1 MRAWLDAI
9 RSLFALSGRVLW
21 GHWPQLLGIFLLG
34 AAGRHGF
41 LWLAV
46 WASNHSA
53 KAGLFILPL
62 APLSTLLSL
71 VLMLRVVMES
81 LPAFRD
87 RVVPGSRWSRLRSDL
102 TIASQ
107 VMLPFLALYYAQE
120 LLAEDSRAYVH
131 DINLDE
137 FINKVRMSAERVDYA
152 SGWELPALIA
162 AALLLRWAI
171 AMSGLGERIVAVAA
185 LAAYVEALWMVS
197 LLHALKRHFLSL
209 AQWFGERVVVQ
220 EVLRIWSGVVE
231 WAGPVGKVLA
241 ASGEW
246 LVWFLGS
253 STMLLVVPVAW
264 LILGASIYE
273 ERQDTA
279 FHDLPSAEELQRRIG
294 VRMRRWM
301 QLPHLLERFIVRLL
315 NPVIE
320 PFAESWT
327 GIQRVLSTGAVVTTV
342 FCIAFMGLNML
353 QVAVAHGVHLLVGPR
368 PVLLRMALI
377 PYMDVAVRAVYFV
390 LSMAV
395 LAAAVNAVS
404 AAQRAA
410 RPLLTD
416 PPRVG
421 TGGTAVHATTGAVPP
436 GSPRRAARR

>member
-1 MRAWLDAI
+1 MRAWLDAT
-9 RSLFALSGRVLW
+9 RSLLVLSGRVLW
-21 GHWPQLLGIFLLG
+21 GHWPQLLGFFLLG

-71 VLMLRVVMES
+71 VLMLRAVMES

-87 RVVPGSRWSRLRSDL
+87 RVVPGTRMSRLRTDL
-102 TIASQ
+102 VIASQ

-120 LLAEDSRAYVH
+120 LLREDSRTYVH
-131 DINLDE
+131 DVNLDE
-137 FINKVRMSAERVDYA
+137 LVNKVVMSAERLDYA

-162 AALLLRWAI
+162 AALLVRWAI
-171 AMSGLGERIVAVAA
+171 AVSGLGERIVAVAA

-197 LLHALKRHFLSL
+197 LLNALKHRFLAL
-209 AQWFGERVVVQ
+209 AEWFGERVFVQ

-231 WAGPVGKVLA
+231 WAGLVGRALA
-241 ASGEW
+241 AVGEW

-264 LILGASIYE
+264 LILGASIYQ

-279 FHDLPSAEELQRRIG
+279 PHDLPSAEELQRRIG
-294 VRMRRWM
+294 VRMRRRM
-301 QLPHLLERFIVRLL
+301 QLPNWMERFIVRLL

-320 PFAESWT
+320 PFAEAWT

-342 FCIAFMGLNML
+342 FCIAFMGLNMV
-353 QVAVAHGVHLLVGPR
+353 QVAAAHGFHLLAGPQ
-368 PVLLRMALI
+368 PPLLRTAVI
-377 PYMDVAVRAVYFV
+377 PYIELVTRTVYFV
-390 LSMAV
+390 LSMTV
-395 LAAAVNAVS
+395 LAAAVDAVS
-404 AAQRAA
+404 TTERAA

-421 TGGTAVHATTGAVPP
+421 TAGTAVGATTGAVPP